1 MRHRYKDRQMDRT
14 DFIGLLPQSWRFM
27 FFGNSR
33 IKFVNNQYK
42 KTEYNQDSSVF
53 NEFKNYNP

>member
-1 MRHRYKDRQMDRT
+1 
-14 DFIGLLPQSWRFM
+14 M

-42 KTEYNQDSSVF
+42 KTEYSQDSSVF

>member
-1 MRHRYKDRQMDRT
+1 
-14 DFIGLLPQSWRFM
+14 M

-33 IKFVNNQYK
+33 IKFVNNTK